1 MKTLSVRQP
10 YASLLCAGI
19 KDIENR
25 SWKPTKLPCRI
36 LIHASSAKIPKSW
49 SKKTSPWIVSQF
61 AAWAD
66 MGWIP
71 SIDEMPTSAIIGY
84 VDVVGVTTES
94 DSVWADENSL
104 QWQLTNAYV
113 FDEPIRNVK
122 GKLNLFEYDLDEN
135 NLPPAHPIQ
144 RILPKIEKDTFIFTH
159 TDAKMDRD
167 WDYYQSF
174 QQGDN
179 MFFDDS
185 EEISILIQEDNSIL
199 PVKYLQIQDTS
210 QTRIIRFEVT
220 QNGLWIEN
228 KDTDA
233 ESCSFVFT
241 LGKKVES

>member
-1 MKTLSVRQP
+1 
-10 YASLLCAGI
+10 
-19 KDIENR
+19 
-25 SWKPTKLPCRI
+25 
-36 LIHASSAKIPKSW
+36 
-49 SKKTSPWIVSQF
+49 
-61 AAWAD
+61 
-66 MGWIP
+66 
-71 SIDEMPTSAIIGY
+71 MPTSAIIGY

-94 DSVWADENSL
+94 DSVWADEKSL

-159 TDAKMDRD
+159 TDAKIDRD

-179 MFFDDS
+179 MLFDES
-185 EEISILIQEDNSIL
+185 EEMSILIQEDNSIL

-228 KDTDA
+228 KDIDE

>member
-19 KDIENR
+19 KDIENHF
-25 SWKPTKLPCRI
+25 WKPAKLPCRI

-49 SKKTSPWIVSQF
+49 NKKTSPWIVSQF

-84 VDVVGVTTES
+84 VDVIGVTTES

-113 FDEPIRNVK
+113 LDESIRNVK

-167 WDYYQSF
+167 
-174 QQGDN
+174 
-179 MFFDDS
+179 
-185 EEISILIQEDNSIL
+185 
-199 PVKYLQIQDTS
+199 
-210 QTRIIRFEVT
+210 
-220 QNGLWIEN
+220 
-228 KDTDA
+228 
-233 ESCSFVFT
+233 
-241 LGKKVES
+241 

>member
-25 SWKPTKLPCRI
+25 SWKPANLPCRI

-94 DSVWADENSL
+94 DSVWADEKSL

-179 MFFDDS
+179 MLFDES
-185 EEISILIQEDNSIL
+185 EEMSILIQEDNSIL

-228 KDTDA
+228 KDTDE
-233 ESCSFVFT
+233 ESYSFVFT

>member
-25 SWKPTKLPCRI
+25 SWKPAKLPCRI

-179 MFFDDS
+179 MFFDES
-185 EEISILIQEDNSIL
+185 EEMSILIQEDNSIL

-233 ESCSFVFT
+233 ESYSFVFT